1 MNISEKGIK
10 LIKNFEGCRL
20 EAYKCP
26 ANVWTIGYG
35 HTGSTVHQG
44 LKITQAEA
52 DSLLK
57 NDLII
62 HCNNVSKLVKVPLN
76 QNQFDAL
83 VSLEYN
89 IGYGNFLHSTLL
101 KMLNSK
107 DYKGAG
113 RRFLFENTN
122 AKTPEEKYNGCFV
135 FDNKKKVLTG
145 LVRRR
150 KAEQELFLINN
161 LFI

>member
-26 ANVWTIGYG
+26 AGIWTVGYG

-44 LKITQAEA
+44 LKISQSEA

-57 NDLII
+57 TDLII

-89 IGYGNFLHSTLL
+89 IGYGNFSRSTLL
-101 KMLNSK
+101 KLLNTK
-107 DYKGAG
+107 NYEGAVEQFAVWRLG
-113 RRFLFENTN
+113 GGKIL
-122 AKTPEEKYNGCFV
+122 P
-135 FDNKKKVLTG
+135 G

-150 KAEQELFLINN
+150 KAEKDLFLS
-161 LFI
+161 

>member
-1 MNISEKGIK
+1 MNISEKGIN

-26 ANVWTIGYG
+26 AGIWTVGYG

-44 LKITQAEA
+44 LKISQSEA

-57 NDLII
+57 TDLII

-89 IGYGNFLHSTLL
+89 IGYGNFSRSTLL
-101 KMLNSK
+101 KLLNTKNYK
-107 DYKGAG
+107 DAAEQFAVWRLGGGKI
-113 RRFLFENTN
+113 L
-122 AKTPEEKYNGCFV
+122 P
-135 FDNKKKVLTG
+135 G

-150 KAEQELFLINN
+150 KAEKDLFLS
-161 LFI
+161 

>member
-26 ANVWTIGYG
+26 AGIWTVGYG

-44 LKITQAEA
+44 LKISQSEA

-57 NDLII
+57 TDLII

-89 IGYGNFLHSTLL
+89 IGYGNFSRSTLL
-101 KMLNSK
+101 KL
-107 DYKGAG
+107 
-113 RRFLFENTN
+113 LN
-122 AKTPEEKYNGCFV
+122 AKNYKDAAEQFAVWRLGGGKILP
-135 FDNKKKVLTG
+135 G

-150 KAEQELFLINN
+150 KAEKDLFLS
-161 LFI
+161 

>member
-20 EAYKCP
+20 EAYKCS
-26 ANVWTIGYG
+26 AGIWTVGYG

-44 LKITQAEA
+44 LKISQSEA

-57 NDLII
+57 TDLII

-89 IGYGNFLHSTLL
+89 IGYGNFSRSTLL
-101 KMLNSK
+101 KLLNTKNYK
-107 DYKGAG
+107 DAG
-113 RRFLFENTN
+113 EQFAVWRLGGG
-122 AKTPEEKYNGCFV
+122 KILP
-135 FDNKKKVLTG
+135 G

-150 KAEQELFLINN
+150 KAEKDLFLS
-161 LFI
+161 